1 MDLQES
7 MMVSAAGLRAQS
19 IRMRVIAENIANQD
33 SIASGPGDTPYRRK
47 IINFK
52 NMVDRETGL
61 STVQA
66 DKITFDQSDFG
77 QKYDPGHPAAN
88 ANGYITTS
96 NVQGM
101 IEAMDMRQA
110 QRTYEANLRVIQASR
125 AMLQQTIEIL
135 R

>member
-1 MDLQES
+1 MDLQDS

-33 SIASGPGDTPYRRK
+33 SIAGGPGGTPYRRK

-52 NMVDRETGL
+52 NMLDRETGL

-66 DKITFDQSDFG
+66 DKITFDQSAFG

-110 QRTYEANLRVIQASR
+110 QRTYEANLNAIEASKNM
-125 AMLQQTIEIL
+125 MLRTVEIL
-135 R
+135 K

>member
-1 MDLQES
+1 MDLQDS

-33 SIASGPGDTPYRRK
+33 SIASGPGGTPYRRK

-66 DKITFDQSDFG
+66 DKITFDQSAFG

-110 QRTYEANLRVIQASR
+110 QRTYEANLNAIEASKNM
-125 AMLQQTIEIL
+125 MLRTVEIL
-135 R
+135 K

>member
-1 MDLQES
+1 MDFQDS

-33 SIASGPGDTPYRRK
+33 SIANGPGDTPYRRK

-52 NMVDRETGL
+52 NQLDREIGIE
-61 STVQA
+61 TVQV
-66 DKITFDQSDFG
+66 DKVSFDQSDFG
-77 QKYDPGHPAAN
+77 QRYDPGHPAAN

-96 NVQGM
+96 NVKAM

-110 QRTYEANLRVIQASR
+110 QRTYEANLNAIEASKK
-125 AMLQQTIEIL
+125 MLLKTVEIL
-135 R
+135 K